1 MDEIVFY
8 KPLSRENIGSIIDLL
23 MRDLQKRLQAKQISL
38 SMTDAAKQLIIDN
51 AYDPIYGARPLKRY
65 LQSHVET
72 MLGRKIIAGEIGVSD
87 ENEEM
92 CKVIIDAENG
102 ELLIR

>member
-1 MDEIVFY
+1 
-8 KPLSRENIGSIIDLL
+8 
-23 MRDLQKRLQAKQISL
+23 
-38 SMTDAAKQLIIDN
+38 MTDAAKQLIIDN

-102 ELLIR
+102 ELIIR